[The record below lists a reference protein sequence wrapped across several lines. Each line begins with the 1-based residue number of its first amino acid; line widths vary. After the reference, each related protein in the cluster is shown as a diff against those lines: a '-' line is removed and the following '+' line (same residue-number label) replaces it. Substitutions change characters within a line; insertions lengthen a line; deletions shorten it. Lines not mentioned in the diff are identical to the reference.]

1 MGDSDTT
8 EDGEEF
14 PSCPQAAPPE
24 SLSVGSHC
32 PRIEILVWACGA
44 GTKASPGLGAASTED
59 EDEDEAFQPPQLF
72 NFDVDLD
79 GTHALMVRA

>member
-1 MGDSDTT
+1 M
-8 EDGEEF
+8 
-14 PSCPQAAPPE
+14 
-24 SLSVGSHC
+24 
-32 PRIEILVWACGA
+32 VWACGA